1 MPVNALDIIIALPI
15 LIFFVAG
22 LKNGFIEEVVG
33 LIGQIIAIFLAFT
46 YMSDFSVF
54 WEEFYDIESS
64 WIPFFSFI
72 AIYLIAIIVVKLII
86 KLMESI
92 LKFAKLS
99 IINHFFGG
107 VFSGLKGAVIV
118 SAFLVILGLLGQPRQ
133 EYTTNS
139 LLYSYI
145 MPIAPKTYNFI
156 SRVLPGVGQFQE
168 QVGEYFKNLDI
179 TTILTGQE
187 SPAVDESS
195 KP

>member
-22 LKNGFIEEVVG
+22 LKNGFIEEAVG

-46 YMSDFSVF
+46 YMSDFSAF
-54 WEEFYDIESS
+54 WEELYNIESS

-72 AIYLIAIIVVKLII
+72 AIYLLAIIIVKLII

-99 IINHFFGG
+99 MVNHFFGG
-107 VFSGLKGAVIV
+107 VFSGLKGAIIA
-118 SAFLVILGLLGQPRQ
+118 SAFLVILGVLGQPRQ
-133 EYTTNS
+133 EYTQNS

-145 MPIAPKTYNFI
+145 LPIAPSTYNFI
-156 SRVLPGVGQFQE
+156 SRVLPGVGEFQE
-168 QVGEYFKNLDI
+168 QVGEYFKNLDV

-187 SPAVDESS
+187 SPAKDEQSNQ
-195 KP
+195 

>member
-46 YMSDFSVF
+46 YMSDVSLF
-54 WEEFYDIESS
+54 WEEFYNIESS

-72 AIYLIAIIVVKLII
+72 AIYLVALIVVKLII

-92 LKFAKLS
+92 IKFAKLS
-99 IINHFFGG
+99 MINHLFGG
-107 VFSGLKGAVIV
+107 VFSGLKGAILV
-118 SAFLVILGLLGQPRQ
+118 STFLVILSVLGQPRQ
-133 EYTTNS
+133 EYTQNS

-145 MPIAPKTYNFI
+145 LPIAPTTYNYI
-156 SRVLPGVGQFQE
+156 SRVLPGVGDFQE
-168 QVGEYFKNLDI
+168 QLGEYFKDLDV
-179 TTILTGQE
+179 TAILTGVE
-187 SPAVDESS
+187 TSS
-195 KP
+195 TEPETAP

>member
-46 YMSDFSVF
+46 YMSDVSLF
-54 WEEFYDIESS
+54 WEEFYNIESS

-72 AIYLIAIIVVKLII
+72 AIYLVALIVVKLII

-92 LKFAKLS
+92 IKFAKLS
-99 IINHFFGG
+99 MINHFFGG
-107 VFSGLKGAVIV
+107 VFSGLKGAILV
-118 SAFLVILGLLGQPRQ
+118 STFLVVLSVLGQPRQ
-133 EYTTNS
+133 EYTQNS

-145 MPIAPKTYNFI
+145 LPIAPTTYNYI
-156 SRVLPGVGQFQE
+156 SRVLPGVGDFQE
-168 QVGEYFKNLDI
+168 QLGEYFKDLDV
-179 TTILTGQE
+179 TAILTGE
-187 SPAVDESS
+187 ETSTTEPETA
-195 KP
+195 P

>member
-46 YMSDFSVF
+46 YMSDVSLF
-54 WEEFYDIESS
+54 WEEFYNIESS

-72 AIYLIAIIVVKLII
+72 AIYLVALIVVKLII

-92 LKFAKLS
+92 IKFAKLS
-99 IINHFFGG
+99 MINHFFGG
-107 VFSGLKGAVIV
+107 VFSGLKGAILV
-118 SAFLVILGLLGQPRQ
+118 STFLVILSVLGQPRQ
-133 EYTTNS
+133 EYTQNS

-145 MPIAPKTYNFI
+145 LPIAPTTYNYI
-156 SRVLPGVGQFQE
+156 SRVLPGVGDFQE
-168 QVGEYFKNLDI
+168 QLGEYFKDLDV
-179 TTILTGQE
+179 TAILTGE
-187 SPAVDESS
+187 ETSTTEPETA
-195 KP
+195 P

>member
-46 YMSDFSVF
+46 YMSDVSLF
-54 WEEFYDIESS
+54 WEEFYNIESS

-72 AIYLIAIIVVKLII
+72 AIYLVALIVVRLII

-92 LKFAKLS
+92 IKFAKLS
-99 IINHFFGG
+99 LINHFFGG
-107 VFSGLKGAVIV
+107 VFSGLKGAILV
-118 SAFLVILGLLGQPRQ
+118 STFLVILSVLGQPRQ
-133 EYTTNS
+133 EYTQKS

-145 MPIAPKTYNFI
+145 LPIAPTTYNYI
-156 SRVLPGVGQFQE
+156 SRVLPGVGDFEE
-168 QVGEYFKNLDI
+168 QLGEYFKDLDVTAI
-179 TTILTGQE
+179 LSGEEKSTTDPETA
-187 SPAVDESS
+187 P
-195 KP
+195 

>member
-46 YMSDFSVF
+46 YMSDVSLF
-54 WEEFYDIESS
+54 WEEFYNIESS

-72 AIYLIAIIVVKLII
+72 AIYLVALIVVRMII

-92 LKFAKLS
+92 IKIAKLS
-99 IINHFFGG
+99 VVNHFFGG
-107 VFSGLKGAVIV
+107 VFSGLKGAIIV
-118 SAFLVILGLLGQPRQ
+118 SAFLVILGVLGQPRQ
-133 EYTTNS
+133 EYTQNS

-145 MPIAPKTYNFI
+145 LPIAPGTYNFI
-156 SRVLPGVGQFQE
+156 SRVLPGVGEFQE
-168 QVGEYFKNLDI
+168 QVGDYFKNLDV

-187 SPAVDESS
+187 NQTAEEPT
-195 KP
+195 KQ